1 MAAKKT
7 VTLKSKL
14 MLLGGTIVV
23 MWLTA
28 AILSL
33 LFFNVVQYPVLT
45 SVVMYF
51 WAMVA
56 FYVVYFVVGTIV
68 LTRRKLF
75 KEYALYLYLPFVLLF
90 LIVFVFGN

>member
-7 VTLKSKL
+7 VTFKSKL

-23 MWLTA
+23 MWLTT

-45 SVVMYF
+45 SAVMYF

-68 LTRRKLF
+68 LTRRNLF